1 MAKDKF
7 HEAVK
12 NALIKE
18 GWTVTDDPLF
28 LQFGGIDLFVDLG
41 AEKIIAAEKE
51 NQKIAVEIKSFLGY
65 SVVTDFHLAVGQV
78 MNYRLILKRDE
89 PDRILYLAV
98 PLDVYET
105 FFKLEF
111 TQLAIAT
118 YQFKIIV
125 YNTENTEEEVVLQW
139 IN

>member
-1 MAKDKF
+1 
-7 HEAVK
+7 
-12 NALIKE
+12 
-18 GWTVTDDPLF
+18 
-28 LQFGGIDLFVDLG
+28 
-41 AEKIIAAEKE
+41 
-51 NQKIAVEIKSFLGY
+51 
-65 SVVTDFHLAVGQV
+65 VVSDFHLAVGQV
-78 MNYRLILKRDE
+78 MNYRLILQRDE
-89 PDRILYLAV
+89 PDRVLYLAV

-125 YNTENTEEEVVLQW
+125 YNTEDEVVLQW

>member
-7 HEAVK
+7 HDAVK
-12 NALIKE
+12 NALIKS

-41 AEKIIAAEKE
+41 AEKIIAAQKE

-65 SVVTDFHLAVGQV
+65 SVVSDFHLAVGQV
-78 MNYRLILKRDE
+78 MNYRLILQRDE
-89 PDRILYLAV
+89 PDRVLYLAV

-125 YNTENTEEEVVLQW
+125 YNTEDEVVLQW